1 MPSLPARLGWVIL
14 AALLASSP
22 AAVYTTSQ
30 VDAPLWYLALMSLA
44 QALGI
49 STFAIG
55 VGVVILLAARERANG
70 GLKAALIAAVAL
82 GALVSFSIISTAG
95 R

>member
-1 MPSLPARLGWVIL
+1 MPSLPARLGWVVL
-14 AALLASSP
+14 AATLASLP
-22 AAVYTTSQ
+22 AAVYLTEGTE
-30 VDAPLWYLALMSLA
+30 APFWYLALLALA

-49 STFAIG
+49 GLFAIG
-55 VGVVILLAARERANG
+55 VGVVILLAARGRANG

-82 GALVSFSIISTAG
+82 GALASFSIISTVG